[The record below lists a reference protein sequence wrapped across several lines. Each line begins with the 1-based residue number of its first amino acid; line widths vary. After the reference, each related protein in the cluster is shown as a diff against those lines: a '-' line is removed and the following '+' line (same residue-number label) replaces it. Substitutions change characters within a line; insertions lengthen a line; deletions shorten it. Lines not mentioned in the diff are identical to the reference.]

1 MLKRAALILAL
12 VAALA
17 ACTPGSSPS
26 VTVPS
31 SFEAPSLDA
40 SPSGSDMTESES
52 PSGSD
57 EESPS
62 GSDEEESES
71 PSSS

>member
-1 MLKRAALILAL
+1 MLKRATLILAL

-26 VTVPS
+26 VTVPA
-31 SFEAPSLDA
+31 SFDVPSMDA
-40 SPSGSDMTESES
+40 SPSGTDDMGSES